1 MTHPAASAYRPAT
14 LALRLKQGPLAADKC
29 VRCPRQ
35 LADFGLLT
43 TSGRSNRP
51 ATTTMPRVAAPPRL
65 APIPETVTPVGV
77 AVNFITEP
85 LEAEVMID
93 ATREVVAHWP

>member
-1 MTHPAASAYRPAT
+1 MTHPAASAHRPAT
-14 LALRLKQGPLAADKC
+14 LALRLKQGPL
-29 VRCPRQ
+29 
-35 LADFGLLT
+35 
-43 TSGRSNRP
+43 